1 MSHLHRDAEALVK
14 REEAAAFDDLA
25 EAVDQP
31 CELACARLSQV
42 SCQPGTR
49 KVQRVHNQ
57 QGSGSGKTTCMQH
70 TISTPAPRMDPAN
83 ASLKSCMPKAAAHTT
98 EIRRRMWRGSPPE
111 AMLMAKNFQKS
122 VLGLALGKRF
132 LMVSLKAKLKACVGK
147 YRMTLARL
155 PRQKDSTPCSA
166 DTRVKQFPIPA

>member
-31 CELACARLSQV
+31 RELACARLSQV

-83 ASLKSCMPKAAAHTT
+83 ASLKSCMPKAAAHTSCNQEEDVAWEPT
-98 EIRRRMWRGSPPE
+98 RGHVDGKELPE
-111 AMLMAKNFQKS
+111 
-122 VLGLALGKRF
+122 VGLGVGLGKEV
-132 LMVSLKAKLKACVGK
+132 LDGVLEGEVEGLCGEVPDDIGQVA
-147 YRMTLARL
+147 
-155 PRQKDSTPCSA
+155 TPEGQHPLLC
-166 DTRVKQFPIPA
+166 